1 MFYQLY
7 FKLWDEID
15 EETLKVEK
23 RPVGKLYISAKKLT
37 KPARWRQLWL
47 EDTAKPQKMKIWYD
61 KHSKYFSSL
70 ENFEEDDVEDFAG
83 YDMIESP
90 DLVDEDDTSWLFP
103 PKGPGEFKK
112 LRNKKKKKGKKKNKQ
127 KKSEL

>member
-1 MFYQLY
+1 
-7 FKLWDEID
+7 
-15 EETLKVEK
+15 
-23 RPVGKLYISAKKLT
+23 
-37 KPARWRQLWL
+37 
-47 EDTAKPQKMKIWYD
+47 MKIWYD

-90 DLVDEDDTSWLFP
+90 DLVDEDDTTWLFP

-112 LRNKKKKKGKKKNKQ
+112 LRNKKKKKSKKKNKS